1 MVDFKEAYMF
11 ADKSIIE
18 IIAAGGITM
27 FILIFCSV
35 VSFAV
40 IIERLI
46 YYYRRSRTTRQDLI
60 EQVRKEYNLNQIH
73 NALELCQNIDT
84 PTAKVA
90 VAGLHLHGHDEKV
103 ISNAMEREITVETIK
118 LERFTSIVATIG
130 GTAVYIGLFGTVLGI
145 MRAFG
150 DIAKAGSGGMD
161 IVTAGISESL
171 ICTAAGL
178 FVAIPA
184 VVAYNYF
191 MRNIDNFVV
200 DMELIASELVDLMC
214 IKRK

>member
-1 MVDFKEAYMF
+1 MF
-11 ADKSIIE
+11 ANKSIFE
-18 IIAAGGITM
+18 IIGSGGITM
-27 FILIFCSV
+27 FVLILCSV
-35 VSFAV
+35 VSIAV
-40 IIERLI
+40 IIERVI
-46 YYYRRSRTTRQDLI
+46 YYYRRSRVSRFDLMDQI
-60 EQVRKEYNLNQIH
+60 RKEYDLRQVH
-73 NALELCQNIDT
+73 NAIEICRNIDT

-90 VAGLHLHGHDEKV
+90 VAGLHLQGHDEKV

-161 IVTAGISESL
+161 VVTTGISESL

-178 FVAIPA
+178 VVAIPA
-184 VVAYNYF
+184 VVCYNYF
-191 MRNIDNFVV
+191 MRKVDNFVV

>member
-1 MVDFKEAYMF
+1 MF
-11 ADKSIIE
+11 ANKSIFE
-18 IIAAGGITM
+18 IIGAGGFTM
-27 FILIFCSV
+27 FILILCSII
-35 VSFAV
+35 SFAV
-40 IIERLI
+40 IIERMI
-46 YYYRRSRTTRQDLI
+46 YYYRRSRVSRFALM
-60 EQVRKEYNLNQIH
+60 EQIRKEYDLQQIH
-73 NALELCQNIDT
+73 NALDICQNIDT

-90 VAGLHLHGHDEKV
+90 VAGLHLYGHDEKV
-103 ISNAMEREITVETIK
+103 ISNAMEREITIETIK

-161 IVTAGISESL
+161 IVTTGISESL

-178 FVAIPA
+178 IVAIPA
-184 VVAYNYF
+184 VVCYNYF
-191 MRNIDNFVV
+191 MRSIDNFVV

>member
-1 MVDFKEAYMF
+1 MF
-11 ADKSIIE
+11 ANKSIFE
-18 IIAAGGITM
+18 IIGAGGFTM
-27 FILIFCSV
+27 FILILCSV
-35 VSFAV
+35 VSIAV

-46 YYYRRSRTTRQDLI
+46 YYYRRSRVSRFSLM
-60 EQVRKEYNLNQIH
+60 EQIRKEYDLQQIH
-73 NALELCQNIDT
+73 NALDMCQNIDT
-84 PTAKVA
+84 PTSKVA
-90 VAGLHLHGHDEKV
+90 VAGLHLYGHDEKV
-103 ISNAMEREITVETIK
+103 ISNAMEREITIETIK

-161 IVTAGISESL
+161 VVTTGISESL

-178 FVAIPA
+178 LVAIPA

-191 MRNIDNFVV
+191 MRAIDNFVV
-200 DMELIASELVDLMC
+200 DMELIASELIDLMC